1 MTAIYCAD
9 TDTKLYMQ
17 CRRHENKWR
26 TEKFKFGNDRNTEPG
41 HLVTD
46 TGNSDAAV
54 GDSASSNSDT
64 VAGDSTGSTVA
75 QSNTGSISGK
85 EVTTE
90 NKTVPVDNT
99 PSEKTFLGSF
109 LEKIQSIGEKI
120 IYFFTDFFGGFLS

>member
-54 GDSASSNSDT
+54 GDS
-64 VAGDSTGSTVA
+64 TGSTVA

-85 EVTTE
+85 DVTTE
-90 NKTVPVDNT
+90 NKTVPVGNT

-109 LEKIQSIGEKI
+109 LEKVQSIGEKI
-120 IYFFTDFFGGFLS
+120 IHFFTDIFGGLLS